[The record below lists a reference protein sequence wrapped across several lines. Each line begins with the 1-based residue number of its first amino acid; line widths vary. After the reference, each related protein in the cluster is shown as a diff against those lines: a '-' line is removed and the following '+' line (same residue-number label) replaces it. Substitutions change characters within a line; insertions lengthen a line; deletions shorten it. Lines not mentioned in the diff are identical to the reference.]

1 VRLQSPV
8 VTRPRRLA
16 GILAASALAV
26 TAVVL
31 PPPASAD
38 AATVPVLHWG
48 ACHDPAIPSGY
59 QCATLRVPLDG
70 EEVGSAGP
78 TIGLALDRR
87 LASDRKP
94 IGSLLVNPGGPGG
107 SGVDALPDIVDMLS
121 PALLDHFDVV
131 GFDPPGVGASDP
143 VTCLGSAAL
152 ARYLDLDPAPTDAAG
167 LAALVAGDRTFAAGC
182 EQHSGAVLPHV
193 STVAAARDMDR
204 IRAAVGDT
212 RLTYLGFSYGTFLG
226 ATYAELYPHRVRA
239 MVLDGALD
247 PTLSATAEIDAQSVA
262 IDGDLTALEASCARS
277 SSCAWKAPAGGT
289 LSGAFSALLARVRA
303 HPLPAGGGRTVGP
316 AQLLYG
322 TAAGLYS
329 TSTWPFVETALA
341 QATRGQ
347 GADLLELFDSYT
359 GRQANGTYA
368 NTVEAETA
376 VNCLDDPVPSVTG
389 LETAARQVEASAPVF
404 GPLDVLSEISCS
416 VWPVAPTGRPHA
428 MTAPG
433 TPPIV
438 VVGSTGDPVTPY
450 AWARHLAAQLP
461 KGVLL
466 TRVGEGHTGYGA
478 SSCVRAAVDRYLV
491 DLRPPAAGTRC
502 ASD

>member
-1 VRLQSPV
+1 
-8 VTRPRRLA
+8 VTRPRRLVA
-16 GILAASALAV
+16 ILAAAALSV
-26 TAVVL
+26 TASVL
-31 PPPASAD
+31 PPPPPAG
-38 AATVPVLHWG
+38 AATVAPLHWG
-48 ACHDPAIPSGY
+48 ACADRAIPSGY

-78 TIGLALDRR
+78 TIGLALDRH
-87 LASDRKP
+87 LASDHP
-94 IGSLLVNPGGPGG
+94 AIGSLLVNPGGPGA
-107 SGVDALPDIVDMLS
+107 SGVDALPGIVDMLT
-121 PALLDHFDVV
+121 PALLAHFDVV

-152 ARYLDLDPAPTDAAG
+152 ARYLDLDPAPTDRSG
-167 LAALVAGDRTFAAGC
+167 RAALVAGDRTFAAGC
-182 EQHSGAVLPHV
+182 RQRSGAVLAHV

-204 IRAAVGDT
+204 IRAAVGD
-212 RLTYLGFSYGTFLG
+212 RQLTYLGFSYGTFLG
-226 ATYAELYPHRVRA
+226 ATYAQLYPHRVRA

-247 PTLSATAEIDAQSVA
+247 PTLSSTAEIDAQSVA

-277 SSCAWKAPAGGT
+277 SSCPWKAPTRGT
-289 LSGAFSALLARVRA
+289 LSGALTTLLARVRA
-303 HPLPAGGGRTVGP
+303 HPLPAGGGRSVGP

-329 TSTWPFVETALA
+329 TSTWPFVESALA
-341 QATRGQ
+341 QATKGQ
-347 GADLLELFDSYT
+347 GAELLELFDSYT
-359 GRQANGTYA
+359 GRQSNGTYA
-368 NTVEAETA
+368 NTIEAETA
-376 VNCLDDPVPSVTG
+376 VNCLDDPVPSITA
-389 LETAARQVEASAPVF
+389 LEAAARAVKASAPVF

-416 VWPVAPTGRPHA
+416 VWPVPATGRPHA
-428 MTAPG
+428 ITAPG

-450 AWARHLAAQLP
+450 AWARHLAGQLS

-478 SSCVRAAVDRYLV
+478 SSCVRAAVDRYLI
-491 DLRPPAAGTRC
+491 DLRPPATGTRC

>member
-1 VRLQSPV
+1 
-8 VTRPRRLA
+8 VTRSRRPVAL
-16 GILAASALAV
+16 LAAAALALTASV
-26 TAVVL
+26 LSPPARAGATAV
-31 PPPASAD
+31 SS
-38 AATVPVLHWG
+38 LHWV
-48 ACHDPAIPSGY
+48 ACHDPGIPSGY

-70 EEVGSAGP
+70 EEVGSAGA
-78 TIGLALDRR
+78 TIGLALDRHV
-87 LASDRKP
+87 ATDKHP
-94 IGSLLVNPGGPGG
+94 IGSLLVNPGGPGA
-107 SGVDALPDIVDMLS
+107 SGVDALPGIVAMLT
-121 PALLDHFDVV
+121 PDLLDHFDVV
-131 GFDPPGVGASDP
+131 GFDPPGVGSSDP
-143 VTCLGSAAL
+143 ITCLGSAAL

-182 EQHSGAVLPHV
+182 RQHSGAVLAHV

-204 IRAAVGDT
+204 IRAAVGDA
-212 RLTYLGFSYGTFLG
+212 RLSYLGFSYGTFLG
-226 ATYAELYPHRVRA
+226 ATYAQLYPHRVRA

-289 LSGAFSALLARVRA
+289 LAGAFTTLLARVRA
-303 HPLPAGGGRTVGP
+303 HPLPATGGRRVGP

-329 TSTWPFVETALA
+329 TSTWPFVESALA

-347 GADLLELFDSYT
+347 GSELLELFDSYT
-359 GRQANGTYA
+359 GRQSNGTYA
-368 NTVEAETA
+368 NTIEAETA
-376 VNCLDDPVPSVTG
+376 VNCLDDPVPSITA
-389 LETAARQVEASAPVF
+389 LEAASRQVEPAAPVF

-416 VWPVAPTGRPHA
+416 VWPVPASGRPHA
-428 MTAPG
+428 ITAPG

-450 AWARHLAAQLP
+450 AWARHLAAQLS

-491 DLRPPAAGTRC
+491 DLEPPAAGTRC